1 MNDTEIVELY
11 WNRKERAVEET
22 AKKYGSYCYAIAYN
36 ILSNHEDS
44 EESVNDTYIEAWNAI
59 PPHRPL
65 ILSSFLGK
73 ITRRLAIDKWR
84 SEHAQKRGGG
94 ELTDVLDELAECV
107 AYEDSAERHLEKQML
122 SQAINDFLRT
132 LSETERKIFVCRYF
146 YMESVEAVCKRFGYS
161 VSKVKSTLFR
171 VREKLR
177 IYLQKEGFQ

>member
-84 SEHAQKRGGG
+84 SDHAQKRGCG
-94 ELTDVLDELAECV
+94 ELADVLDELAECV

>member
-11 WNRKERAVEET
+11 WKRKECAVEET
-22 AKKYGSYCYAIAYN
+22 AKKYGNYCYAIAYN

-84 SEHAQKRGGG
+84 SAHAQKRGGG
-94 ELTDVLDELAECV
+94 EITDVLDELTECV

-122 SQAINDFLRT
+122 SRAINDFLKT

-146 YMESVEAVCKRFGYS
+146 YMESVDAVCKRLGYS
-161 VSKVKSTLFR
+161 VSKVKSILFR

>member
-1 MNDTEIVELY
+1 MNDTEIVDLY
-11 WNRKERAVEET
+11 WKREERAVEET
-22 AKKYGSYCYAIAYN
+22 EKKYGGYCYSIAYN

-84 SEHAQKRGGG
+84 SDHAQKRGGG
-94 ELTDVLDELAECV
+94 ELVDVLDELAECV

-122 SQAINDFLRT
+122 SQAINDFLKT
-132 LSETERKIFVCRYF
+132 LSETERKVFVCRYF

>member
-84 SEHAQKRGGG
+84 SDHAQKRGGG
-94 ELTDVLDELAECV
+94 ELACVLDELAECV

-146 YMESVEAVCKRFGYS
+146 YMESVEFVCERFGYS
-161 VSKVKSTLFR
+161 VSKVKSILFR
-171 VREKLR
+171 TREKLR